1 MRLSLPYPPSVNA
14 IWRVFRNRIIK
25 AKAGREYAKR
35 VAQVAGDLGAQP
47 LDGPVFVSVTA
58 YRPQKRGDLDNTL
71 KAAFDALNGVAWQDD
86 SQVVELHAL
95 RLDDKHNPRLEV
107 DVRPWREDSRGK

>member
-1 MRLSLPYPPSVNA
+1 VKLTLPYPPSVNV

-35 VAQVAGDLGAQP
+35 VQLEAQQQEAAP
-47 LDGPVFVSVTA
+47 LQGPVSVSLRA

-71 KAAFDALNGVAWQDD
+71 KAAFDALNGVAWDDD

-107 DVRPWREDSRGK
+107 SVQPWKPRDT

>member
-35 VAQVAGDLGAQP
+35 VQLEAQAQDAVP

-95 RLDDKHNPRLEV
+95 RLDDKTNPRLEV
-107 DVRPWREDSRGK
+107 DVRPWQPKGEV

>member
-1 MRLSLPYPPSVNA
+1 MRLTLPYPPSVNA

-25 AKAGREYAKR
+25 AKVGRDYAKR
-35 VAQVAGDLGAQP
+35 VQLEARQQEAAP
-47 LDGPVFVSVTA
+47 LQGPVSVSVTA

-71 KAAFDALNGVAWQDD
+71 KAAFDALNGVAWDDD

-107 DVRPWREDSRGK
+107 SVRPWQPREEA

>member
-1 MRLSLPYPPSVNA
+1 MKLTLPYPPSVNA

-35 VAQVAGDLGAQP
+35 VQLEASAQEAVP
-47 LDGPVFVSVTA
+47 LDGPVAVSVTA

-71 KAAFDALNGVAWQDD
+71 KAAFDALNGVAWGDD
-86 SQVVELHAL
+86 SQVVELHAW
-95 RLDDKHNPRLEV
+95 RMDDKTNPRLEV
-107 DVRPWREDSRGK
+107 HVQPWNGRVKT

>member
-1 MRLSLPYPPSVNA
+1 MRLSLPYPPSVNR

-25 AKAGREYAKR
+25 SAEGRAYAK
-35 VAQVAGDLGAQP
+35 QVATHAQDAQP
-47 LDGPVFVSVTA
+47 LDGPLSVSVTA
-58 YRPQKRGDLDNTL
+58 YRPQRRGDLDNVL
-71 KAAFDALNGVAWQDD
+71 KAALDALNGVAWQDD

-107 DVRPWREDSRGK
+107 DVRPWQPRDT

>member
-1 MRLSLPYPPSVNA
+1 MKLSLPYPPSVNA

-35 VAQVAGDLGAQP
+35 VQLEAQQQNAVP

-107 DVRPWREDSRGK
+107 DVRPWNGKVET

>member
-1 MRLSLPYPPSVNA
+1 MRLSLPYPPSVNR

-25 AKAGREYAKR
+25 SKEGRSYAATVKTT
-35 VAQVAGDLGAQP
+35 VALLGLRPA
-47 LDGPVFVSVTA
+47 DGPLSVSVTA
-58 YRPQKRGDLDNTL
+58 YRPQRRGDLDNVL
-71 KAAFDALNGVAWQDD
+71 KAALDALNGVAWQDD

-107 DVRPWREDSRGK
+107 DVRPWQPREEA